1 MNRFSLTLAIAFSI
15 PGFNAASAQRAAT
28 APTPHDA
35 FARFLSGDL
44 THKTIVIWGNSTV
57 AFENG
62 FFDTLAAHT
71 GSGDVLA
78 GIVTTP
84 EVDNPDHA
92 DPPTITRNQN
102 GHVHALGNII
112 NMGNNGA
119 TLKSML
125 TPPGGG
131 AAYHI
136 AAVCDAKPDLLIVRG
151 PLINDVR
158 QGACDLT
165 CAKTLLHTM
174 LDHLQAC
181 LPTTD
186 VLLQV
191 ENSLLTADAKP
202 HGYVKPDTPEAAQA
216 YSSILRDAGLSFQG
230 VYPHVYVQD
239 LQQDLYGI
247 TSPATSP
254 LMNDQLHPNRQGQ
267 IKEGELVI
275 DLLRRARTTP

>member
-1 MNRFSLTLAIAFSI
+1 MNRLALAVALALAPIVSN
-15 PGFNAASAQRAAT
+15 PSPAQAPS
-28 APTPHDA
+28 PTPHDA
-35 FARFLSGDL
+35 FARFFSGPL
-44 THKTIVIWGNSTV
+44 AHKTILIWGNSTT
-57 AFENG
+57 AFETG
-62 FFDTLAAHT
+62 VFETLAAHT
-71 GSGDVLA
+71 GPGDVLA
-78 GIVTTP
+78 GIATTP

-125 TPPGGG
+125 AATGGP
-131 AAYHI
+131 AYKI
-136 AAVCDAKPDLLIVRG
+136 EAVCAAAPELLIVRG

-174 LDHLQAC
+174 LDRLHTC
-181 LPTTD
+181 LPQTD
-186 VLLQV
+186 ILLQV
-191 ENSLLTADAKP
+191 ENSLLTADPKP

-230 VYPHVYVQD
+230 AYPHVYVQD

-254 LMNDQLHPNRQGQ
+254 LMGDQLHPNHLGQ
-267 IKEGELVI
+267 VKEGELIV
-275 DLLRRARTTP
+275 DLLRHARPTP